1 MAHLKNK
8 IDIDDYFIGKVLEI
22 DRTTREI
29 SVHIPQLM
37 PAIASEE
44 LQMSKI
50 QTTTNTKISGLE
62 YSNRISIR
70 NSFWT
75 RPLDFEEPLPKVGSK
90 VTVWIM
96 DGNPRM
102 AFWDKFNPN
111 NNYEVIDEEKYS
123 SLFKLRMNLQDIDI
137 FEKDTLVFNLP
148 ENSSIAYNA
157 KKRLKQSI

>member
-1 MAHLKNK
+1 MTKRGDIMVYLKNK

-44 LQMSKI
+44 LQMSEI

-70 NSFWT
+70 NSF
-75 RPLDFEEPLPKVGSK
+75 
-90 VTVWIM
+90 
-96 DGNPRM
+96 
-102 AFWDKFNPN
+102 
-111 NNYEVIDEEKYS
+111 
-123 SLFKLRMNLQDIDI
+123 
-137 FEKDTLVFNLP
+137 
-148 ENSSIAYNA
+148 
-157 KKRLKQSI
+157 